1 MYPKSKIVIL
11 LLCLVLLFN
20 TTGCFNDSKG
30 NDSDKEIT
38 SSEEDGT
45 GSQTSEP
52 QDDLTTDDTDTSD
65 STPDNMT
72 DIPNYSGDDEDT
84 YKTDRYIPTASD
96 STDIQNEWD
105 KEIETKAVS
114 WNGPKGYVIVV
125 PKGSDTAYE
134 SAQLL
139 KDYYKKNASVDLQ
152 IVTDDAAAK
161 DKEILIGNTARYK
174 YTAKEGEYFAKVS
187 GNKLI
192 FGGGHDVTVKKAV
205 QIQTRLK
212 YQSGKAYE
220 YDGSSDFINSKF
232 GYTYVWGDEFEGT
245 AIDGTLWSRTTSMS
259 ATSEMA
265 LDDSEQTAFLKNGYL
280 NMLAIRYW
288 DPKKAGIE
296 YAAPWAVTTQETMS
310 YKYGYVEIR
319 AKLPFVRGA
328 WPSFWAVSSNA
339 LGPKTAFDYYIE
351 VDIFE
356 NFASLDTISPNIHKW
371 YDDGEHT
378 QWADE
383 NEKYTF
389 SSTDINNE
397 FHTYGFEWTPEKMTM
412 YIDDK
417 PYYTYDLSV
426 NFDGGSS
433 GMGGFDTQLYLLFNN
448 HLFTASSDYLPYD
461 GCEIYPT
468 DVPTEYV
475 IDYVRLYQKKDGIS
489 KLYTN

>member
-11 LLCLVLLFN
+11 FLCLVLLFN
-20 TTGCFNDSKG
+20 TTGRFNDSKG

-114 WNGPKGYVIVV
+114 WNGPEGYVIVV

-139 KDYYKKNASVDLQ
+139 KDYYKKNASADLQ

-161 DKEILIGNTARYK
+161 DKEILIGNTAHYK
-174 YTAKEGEYFAKVS
+174 YNAKEGEYFAKVS

-212 YQSGKAYE
+212 YQKGKAYI

-245 AIDGTLWSRTTSMS
+245 AIDGTR
-259 ATSEMA
+259 
-265 LDDSEQTAFLKNGYL
+265 F
-280 NMLAIRYW
+280 
-288 DPKKAGIE
+288 
-296 YAAPWAVTTQETMS
+296 
-310 YKYGYVEIR
+310 
-319 AKLPFVRGA
+319 
-328 WPSFWAVSSNA
+328 
-339 LGPKTAFDYYIE
+339 
-351 VDIFE
+351 
-356 NFASLDTISPNIHKW
+356 
-371 YDDGEHT
+371 
-378 QWADE
+378 
-383 NEKYTF
+383 
-389 SSTDINNE
+389 
-397 FHTYGFEWTPEKMTM
+397 
-412 YIDDK
+412 
-417 PYYTYDLSV
+417 
-426 NFDGGSS
+426 
-433 GMGGFDTQLYLLFNN
+433 
-448 HLFTASSDYLPYD
+448 
-461 GCEIYPT
+461 
-468 DVPTEYV
+468 
-475 IDYVRLYQKKDGIS
+475 
-489 KLYTN
+489 

>member
-1 MYPKSKIVIL
+1 MERVTLKGLLKS
-11 LLCLVLLFN
+11 
-20 TTGCFNDSKG
+20 
-30 NDSDKEIT
+30 
-38 SSEEDGT
+38 EDV
-45 GSQTSEP
+45 
-52 QDDLTTDDTDTSD
+52 
-65 STPDNMT
+65 
-72 DIPNYSGDDEDT
+72 
-84 YKTDRYIPTASD
+84 A
-96 STDIQNEWD
+96 
-105 KEIETKAVS
+105 
-114 WNGPKGYVIVV
+114 IVV
-125 PKGSDTAYE
+125 P
-134 SAQLL
+134 
-139 KDYYKKNASVDLQ
+139 
-152 IVTDDAAAK
+152 
-161 DKEILIGNTARYK
+161 EIQR
-174 YTAKEGEYFAKVS
+174 E
-187 GNKLI
+187 
-192 FGGGHDVTVKKAV
+192 
-205 QIQTRLK
+205 
-212 YQSGKAYE
+212 
-220 YDGSSDFINSKF
+220 
-232 GYTYVWGDEFEGT
+232 YVWGAKESIRNQFIDSLEMRKEQSQSVNLGFLYTYKRNAET
-245 AIDGTLWSRTTSMS
+245 YIIDGQQRFTTVILMLYFLSLASNEDKKDFKEIMKLDKAGMSFSYRVRSNTEQFMKDLFVSGLREKEEIKDSLWYHSYYDTDKSIQSMLGLLDYLNQRKQSGSLSLTYNKLLDVEFWCYPVEDTSMGEELYITMNS
-259 ATSEMA
+259 RGKA
-265 LDDSEQTAFLKNGYL
+265 LDNSEQTAFLKNGYL

-339 LGPKTAFDYYIE
+339 LGPKTDFDYNIE

-356 NFASLDTISPNIHKW
+356 NFASLDTIAPNIHKW